1 MTGVSYD
8 FSIDDAALLGAL
20 DGLETAGRDMSPAM
34 ADIAA
39 YLLLSTQERFELG
52 IDPDG
57 DPWIPS
63 ERAIREDGQTLVDQG
78 LLLGSLTTDSGPDF
92 AEVGSNV
99 AYAAIHQFGGRAG
112 RNLAT
117 TLPQRSYLGFSDD
130 DGGEVREILVDFL
143 GGAVP

>member
-39 YLLLSTQERFELG
+39 YMLLATQERFELG

-92 AEVGSNV
+92 AEVGTNLP
-99 AYAAIHQFGGRAG
+99 YARVHQEGGPSG
-112 RNLAT
+112 RNLAAT
-117 TLPQRSYLGFSDD
+117 QPQRAFFGINDD
-130 DGGEVREILVDFL
+130 DGVEIREILVDFY
-143 GGAVP
+143 GGAVQ